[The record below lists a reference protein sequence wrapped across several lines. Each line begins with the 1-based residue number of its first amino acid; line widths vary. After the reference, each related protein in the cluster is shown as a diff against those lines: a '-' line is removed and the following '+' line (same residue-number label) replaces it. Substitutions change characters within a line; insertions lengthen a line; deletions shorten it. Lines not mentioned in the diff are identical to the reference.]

1 MSTIK
6 VNKLYS
12 QRDINNE
19 LGKQQKERYKDIIE
33 RENNVKLRAIKDA
46 EKVIKNAIKNKKL
59 DPEFIQTQEQFKN
72 DYIKKY
78 LDIMYDMDNFINKI
92 VEKDLNKN

>member
-12 QRDINNE
+12 QRDINKE
-19 LGKQQKERYKDIIE
+19 LGNQQKERYKVIIE

-46 EKVIKNAIKNKKL
+46 ERIIKNAIKNKKL

-92 VEKDLNKN
+92 EERDIKEN

>member
-6 VNKLYS
+6 LSKYYDEREIS
-12 QRDINNE
+12 IE

-33 RENNVKLRAIKDA
+33 RENNVKLRAIKVA
-46 EKVIKNAIKNKKL
+46 ERIIKNSIKNKTL
-59 DPEFIQTQEQFKN
+59 DPEYIQTQEQFKN

-78 LDIMYDMDNFINKI
+78 IKLMHDMDIFINGLKERDI
-92 VEKDLNKN
+92 KEN

>member
-12 QRDINNE
+12 QRDINKE
-19 LGKQQKERYKDIIE
+19 LGNQQKERYKVIIE

-46 EKVIKNAIKNKKL
+46 ERIIKNAIKNKKL

-72 DYIKKY
+72 DYIKN
-78 LDIMYDMDNFINKI
+78 I
-92 VEKDLNKN
+92 

>member
-1 MSTIK
+1 MI
-6 VNKLYS
+6 NK
-12 QRDINNE
+12 E
-19 LGKQQKERYKDIIE
+19 LGNQQKERHKDIIE
-33 RENNVKLRAIKDA
+33 RENNVKLRAIKVA
-46 EKVIKNAIKNKKL
+46 ERIIKNAIKNKKL

-92 VEKDLNKN
+92 EERDIKEN

>member
-12 QRDINNE
+12 QRDINKE
-19 LGKQQKERYKDIIE
+19 LGNQQKERHKDIIE
-33 RENNVKLRAIKDA
+33 RENNVKLRAIKVA
-46 EKVIKNAIKNKKL
+46 ERIIKNAIKNKKL

-72 DYIKKY
+72 DYIKN
-78 LDIMYDMDNFINKI
+78 I
-92 VEKDLNKN
+92 

>member
-12 QRDINNE
+12 QRDINKE
-19 LGKQQKERYKDIIE
+19 LGNQQKERHKDIIE

-46 EKVIKNAIKNKKL
+46 ERIIKNAIKNKKL

-92 VEKDLNKN
+92 EERDIKEN

>member
-1 MSTIK
+1 MSTIT

-12 QRDINNE
+12 QYEINKE
-19 LGKQQKERYKDIIE
+19 LGKQQKERHKDIIE
-33 RENNVKLRAIKDA
+33 RENNVKLRAVKVA
-46 EKVIKNAIKNKKL
+46 EKIIKYAIKNKKL

-78 LDIMYDMDNFINKI
+78 LDIMYDMDIFINKI
-92 VEKDLNKN
+92 E